1 MITQLIF
8 NYMSMLQMKKRVTLV
23 VLILFIFCALWTTHL
38 HASVKTKDIP
48 QPLTKALAVYKAK
61 GVQEFIKTLVK
72 DGPMEGNV
80 EIKTQ
85 IATLEKIELYYGK
98 YQSYDILNIKRLS
111 DSIRLVY
118 LIINFEKGAVF
129 GKLVAFKNKNKET
142 VTSFVFHTKPEK
154 VLPEA
159 LLISH

>member
-8 NYMSMLQMKKRVTLV
+8 NHMSMLQMKKRATLV

-48 QPLTKALAVYKAK
+48 QPLTKAK